1 MKNFT
6 KSLVAAT
13 LALGSVSANAAID
26 NSKSFSSEA
35 FLSVYDAASKG
46 TFTLDLGVSVAD
58 LVANIDNASYL
69 LTYDLSTYSDW
80 NNFKAAAGSLSG
92 AVYSVT
98 AGGVDGSF
106 NPYVLATGSTPF
118 IAGQDYTAVNRGVNK
133 INEQALNINADANDN
148 ENLSANNTTFVVDL
162 DGHIGQHG
170 AANSLWNS
178 SMGHN
183 PNTAYGDDVFFQ
195 LTKMDALFAAS
206 ESSTFAATWELKGDQ
221 LELSAVPVPAA
232 VWLFGSALLGMAGI
246 RRRNVTV
253 A

>member
-1 MKNFT
+1 MLRLTIQNH
-6 KSLVAAT
+6 LVQK
-13 LALGSVSANAAID
+13 L
-26 NSKSFSSEA
+26 

-58 LVANIDNASYL
+58 LVANKDDASYL

-80 NNFKAAAGSLSG
+80 NNFKAAAGSLTG

-118 IAGQDYTAVNRGVNK
+118 VTGQLYAALNDGVNK
-133 INEQALNINADANDN
+133 INGQALKINTDADDLANFA
-148 ENLSANNTTFVVDL
+148 ANNTTFVVDA

-170 AANSLWNS
+170 AANSLWGS
-178 SMGHN
+178 PMGHN
-183 PNTAYGDDVFFQ
+183 PNTAYGDEALFQ
-195 LTKMDALFAAS
+195 LAKMDAFFAAS
-206 ESSTFAATWELKGDQ
+206 ESSSFAGTFNLSGDSLSYGATPSQ
-221 LELSAVPVPAA
+221 VPVPAA
-232 VWLFGSALLGMAGI
+232 AWLFGSALLGMAGI